1 MDVSTTLTILIVE
14 DDHAACQAYR
24 THSDECDDIRLVGV
38 TGYADKALELI
49 RDHLPQAIILDLEL
63 QKGSG
68 SGLDVLNG
76 ITQMQLAVN
85 PFVLIVTNNV
95 SAVIQRRARQ
105 YENLYIISKHQRD
118 YSEKHCLDFLR
129 GISEDIQEQ
138 YHNGSSKLTSEE
150 PPAQQRDRL
159 VDRIHAELNNVYIN
173 HRVLGYKYLTDG
185 ILMTMQAPRQNLCE
199 ELAKQ
204 YGKST
209 PSVIRAME
217 NAIKRAWRI
226 ADIDALA
233 VNYTARIIPE
243 KGVPTLMEFVTY
255 YADKLKKEYQM

>member
-1 MDVSTTLTILIVE
+1 MSALTLLLVE
-14 DDHAACQAYR
+14 DEAETCRAFVEYADG
-24 THSDECDDIRLVGV
+24 CDDIRLVGV
-38 TGYADKALELI
+38 TGYAERALELI
-49 RDHLPQAIILDLEL
+49 QDHLPQAIVLDLEL
-63 QKGSG
+63 QKGGG

-76 ITQMQLAVN
+76 IAQMQLAVN

-95 SAVIQRRARQ
+95 SPVIQRRARQ
-105 YENLYIISKHQRD
+105 YGNLYIISKAQRD
-118 YSEKHCLDFLR
+118 YSERRCLDFLR
-129 GISEDIQEQ
+129 GISVDIQEQ
-138 YHNGSSKLTSEE
+138 YHNGTSKPTGEE
-150 PPAQQRDRL
+150 PPAQQRARII
-159 VDRIHAELNNVYIN
+159 DRIHAELNNVYIN

-185 ILMTMQAPRQNLCE
+185 ILMTMQAPRQNLCD

-233 VNYTARIIPE
+233 VNYTARIIPD

-255 YADKLKKEYQM
+255 YAEKLKKEYQI